1 MTQYSIDEQLSI
13 LQRGVAHIEPS
24 DGLKEK
30 LELAQKENRQLRIK
44 LGIDPTRPDIH
55 LGFAVVLRKMRQFQ
69 DMGHRIVL
77 ILGDFTAMIGDPT
90 GKNKTRPIL
99 TLEET
104 RENAK
109 GYLEQVH
116 KILDDD
122 PEKFEARYNSEWLEP
137 IDFADLIKL
146 ASKYTVARMLER
158 DDFTKRYGEG
168 TAISLHEF
176 LYPLAQ
182 AYDSVAIE
190 SDIELGGTDQLFNLL
205 VGRDIQRAYEQIP
218 QIALTMPLLEGL
230 DGVNKMSKSLD
241 NYIGINESPEVMFKK
256 AMNVPDALVYKYFEL
271 CTARDLDEA
280 KALVEGDIKEAHR
293 ELARDL
299 IRIYHHES
307 DIAHAEE
314 RYDYVAK
321 GGIPDDIP
329 EVVID
334 PSETEAGSIW
344 ICKLAT
350 LSGLTQS
357 NGEARRL
364 IKNRGI
370 KLDGTAVSDEKLNV
384 DIREAKVLQR
394 GKDAFR
400 KVVIG
405 GQR

>member
-122 PEKFEARYNSEWLEP
+122 PDKFEARYNSEWLEP
-137 IDFADLIKL
+137 IGFADLVKL

-299 IRIYHHES
+299 IRIYHDES
-307 DIAHAEE
+307 DIAHAKE

-329 EVVID
+329 EVIID

-370 KLDGTAVSDEKLNV
+370 KLDGEAVSDEKLNV

-400 KVVIG
+400 KVLVG
-405 GQR
+405 GQK